1 MKLRTHK
8 EITTVLKKIMAC
20 SSRDYNSILSNVKHF
35 ENDYPKILLQYNKES
50 KEKLTTEERLFP
62 FIEIADN
69 YFEINKNRMHENHN
83 RKTIIAAS
91 FISLVYPYVKE
102 KDWYPIFKDKPE
114 SYLKL
119 LFLLGEY
126 KLIPES
132 VSASLLP
139 RIKDNSIE
147 KRYVE
152 DIFFNEF
159 FESEELNIIL
169 MDKIE
174 HNAFALSIGDTFLSD
189 YMEYSEYYYES
200 NFYQEKL
207 KIGNAFSVGYDRY
220 YGVVFIHK
228 KESKKQDYFPRNKSY
243 LYYIEKLMKQNK
255 GLYIVYQSYALG
267 SCTNNQEKHLV
278 FPEDTPDLNRER
290 IIKSNRKHFD
300 SDIKHFYEGKL
311 KRKDNFNKLRRRIT
325 TKFLKAILWLL
336 KSNIIYKKLVDLIS
350 ADDPKFNYI
359 EVLFEDNN
367 MSFNLNDMLKLDS
380 FLKRNLNNLEN
391 KNRTISV
398 DTLEMYY
405 MENKT

>member
-20 SSRDYNSILSNVKHF
+20 SSRKYNSILSNVKHF
-35 ENDYPKILLQYNKES
+35 ENDYPKILLNYNKES
-50 KEKLTTEERLFP
+50 KEKLTASERLSP

-69 YFEINKNRMHENHN
+69 YFEINKNRMFENFN
-83 RKTIIAAS
+83 RKTIIASS

-102 KDWYPIFKDKPE
+102 EDWYPIFKDKPE
-114 SYLKL
+114 TYLKL
-119 LFLLGEY
+119 LLLLGDY

-139 RIKDNSIE
+139 KIKDNSIE

-159 FESEELNIIL
+159 FESEELNMIL

-174 HNAFALSIGDTFLSD
+174 HNAFALSIEDTFLSD

-207 KIGNAFSVGYDRY
+207 KIGNAFSVRYDRY
-220 YGVVFIHK
+220 YGAVFIHK
-228 KESKKQDYFPRNKSY
+228 KESRNQDYFPRNKSY

-255 GLYIVYQSYALG
+255 GLYIVYQSYDLG
-267 SCTNNQEKHLV
+267 SFTNNKEKHLA
-278 FPEDTPDLNRER
+278 FPEETPDLNRER
-290 IIKSNRKHFD
+290 VIESNRKHFE
-300 SDIKHFYEGKL
+300 SDIKYFYEGKL
-311 KRKDNFNKLRRRIT
+311 KRKNEFNKLKRKT
-325 TKFLKAILWLL
+325 LTKSLKTILWLL
-336 KSNIIYKKLVDLIS
+336 RFNFIFKKLIEIIS
-350 ADDPKFNYI
+350 KDDPRFNYVD
-359 EVLFEDNN
+359 VLFEDNN
-367 MSFNLNDMLKLDS
+367 MSFDLNDMLKLDS
-380 FLKRNLNNLEN
+380 YLKRNNNNLGE
-391 KNRTISV
+391 KNRTIPV

-405 MENKT
+405 MENKV

>member
-35 ENDYPKILLQYNKES
+35 ENDYPKILLKYNKES
-50 KEKLTTEERLFP
+50 KEKLTANERLVP

-69 YFEINKNRMHENHN
+69 YFKINKNRMHENNN

-91 FISLVYPYVKE
+91 FILLVYPYIKE
-102 KDWYPIFKDKPE
+102 KDWYPVFKDKPE

-119 LFLLGEY
+119 LFLLGNY

-139 RIKDNSIE
+139 KIKDNSIE

-159 FESEELNIIL
+159 FESEELNMIL

-174 HNAFALSIGDTFLSD
+174 HNAFALSIEDTFLSD
-189 YMEYSEYYYES
+189 YMEHSEYYYES

-207 KIGNAFSVGYDRY
+207 KVGNAFSVIYDRY
-220 YGVVFIHK
+220 YGSVFIYK
-228 KESKKQDYFPRNKSY
+228 KESRNQDYFPRNKSY

-267 SCTNNQEKHLV
+267 SFTNSQEKHFA
-278 FPEDTPDLNRER
+278 FPEETPDLNRER
-290 IIKSNRKHFD
+290 VIESNRKHFE

-311 KRKDNFNKLRRRIT
+311 KRKDNFNKLRRKIA
-325 TKFLKAILWLL
+325 TKFLKTILWLL
-336 KSNIIYKKLVDLIS
+336 KSNIICKKLVEVIS
-350 ADDPKFNYI
+350 TDDPKFNYVD
-359 EVLFEDNN
+359 VLFEDNN
-367 MSFNLNDMLKLDS
+367 MSFELNDMLKLDS
-380 FLKRNLNNLEN
+380 FLKRNVNNIEN
-391 KNRTISV
+391 KNRTIPV

-405 MENKT
+405 MENKM

>member
-8 EITTVLKKIMAC
+8 EITTVLKKIMIC
-20 SSRDYNSILSNVKHF
+20 SSIDYNFILSNIKNF
-35 ENDYPKILLQYNKES
+35 ENDYPKILLKYNKES
-50 KEKLTTEERLFP
+50 KEKLTANERLIP

-69 YFEINKNRMHENHN
+69 YFKINKNRMHENNN

-91 FISLVYPYVKE
+91 FISLVYPYIKE

-114 SYLKL
+114 LYLKL
-119 LFLLGEY
+119 LFLLGDY

-139 RIKDNSIE
+139 KIKDNSIE

-174 HNAFALSIGDTFLSD
+174 HNAFALSIEDTFSSD
-189 YMEYSEYYYES
+189 YMDYSEYYYES
-200 NFYQEKL
+200 NFYQDKL
-207 KIGNAFSVGYDRY
+207 KIASTFSVRYDNY
-220 YGVVFIHK
+220 SKVVFIYK
-228 KESKKQDYFPRNKSY
+228 KEQRNKKYFPRNKSY

-255 GLYIVYQSYALG
+255 GLYIVYQSYNLK
-267 SCTNNQEKHLV
+267 SLENNFKKNLIL
-278 FPEDTPDLNRER
+278 PKDTEELNRER
-290 IIKSNRKHFD
+290 VVESNRKNFEAD
-300 SDIKHFYEGKL
+300 FKHFYEGKFKRKEIFDNL
-311 KRKDNFNKLRRRIT
+311 KRKIT
-325 TKFLKAILWLL
+325 IKFLKTALWFL
-336 KSNIIYKKLVDLIS
+336 KSNVIYKKLIKKIAV
-350 ADDPKFNYI
+350 DDPKFNYVD
-359 EVLFEDNN
+359 VLFDENN
-367 MSFNLNDMLKLDS
+367 ISFNLNDMLKLDS

-391 KNRTISV
+391 KNRKISV

>member
-8 EITTVLKKIMAC
+8 EITTVLKKIMAY
-20 SSRDYNSILSNVKHF
+20 SSIDYNSILSNVKHF
-35 ENDYPKILLQYNKES
+35 ENDYPKILLKYNKES
-50 KEKLTTEERLFP
+50 KEKLTVEERLIP
-62 FIEIADN
+62 FVEIADN
-69 YFEINKNRMHENHN
+69 YFEINKNRMHESHN

-102 KDWYPIFKDKPE
+102 KDWYPVFKDKPE

-119 LFLLGEY
+119 LFLLGEH

-267 SCTNNQEKHLV
+267 SFTNNQEKHLA

-290 IIKSNRKHFD
+290 IIESNKKHFD

-311 KRKDNFNKLRRRIT
+311 KRKDNFNKLRRKIT

-336 KSNIIYKKLVDLIS
+336 KSNIIYKKLVDVIS
-350 ADDPKFNYI
+350 VDDPKFNYI

-367 MSFNLNDMLKLDS
+367 MSFDLNDMLKLNS

-391 KNRTISV
+391 KNRIISV